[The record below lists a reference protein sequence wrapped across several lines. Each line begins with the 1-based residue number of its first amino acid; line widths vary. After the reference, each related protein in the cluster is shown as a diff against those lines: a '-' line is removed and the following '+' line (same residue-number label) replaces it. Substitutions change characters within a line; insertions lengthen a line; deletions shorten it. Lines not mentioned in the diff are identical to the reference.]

1 MSRSFLKFRM
11 NNIEE
16 TLGELHGILKVFEES
31 TNKNSNYAMMVQKD
45 IKIGNT
51 LSRVRARARLNI
63 RSQSQMQS
71 PSPKDKCFH
80 CGNLGIDLEST
91 RST

>member
-1 MSRSFLKFRM
+1 M

-45 IKIGNT
+45 IKNWKHFVKGKGKGKAKYKISKPNAK
-51 LSRVRARARLNI
+51 SK
-63 RSQSQMQS
+63 S
-71 PSPKDKCFH
+71 
-80 CGNLGIDLEST
+80 
-91 RST
+91 